1 MTLDLG
7 RDVWLLASGVLRGDR
22 SVSLRER
29 EIGLGGMEKYRMR

>member
-7 RDVWLLASGVLRGDR
+7 RDVWLLASGVLRGE

-29 EIGLGGMEKYRMR
+29 EIGLGGMEKYWMR